1 MPDLLLCSRQDVIDL
16 GFGGDTAEIIKL
28 TKSDPTAWNP
38 ALLDLP
44 IKLASG
50 QVEQAAGNNWSL
62 NYSADPSV
70 YPFAIRSAAAI
81 LAVWWTWFSY
91 SRGQAAP
98 DLVQTAKTAGDEAL
112 ERLRASKQGIGTVK
126 TAPRRLYGVAGIDTT
141 SGGTFPRMTLDG
153 WRRLG

>member
-1 MPDLLLCSRQDVIDL
+1 MPDLLLCSRQDVIDI
-16 GFGGDTAEIIKL
+16 GFAGDTSEAIKL

-38 ALLDLP
+38 ALLDMP
-44 IKLASG
+44 IKLASAD
-50 QVEQAAGNNWSL
+50 VEVAAGNNWSL

-70 YPFAIRSAAAI
+70 YPFHLRKSAAVR
-81 LAVWWTWFSY
+81 AVYYTWFCY

-98 DLVQTAKTAGDEAL
+98 ENVKAAKTDSDAEL